1 MGSPW
6 ANPIFNTSLESP
18 CNRGA
23 EEHLLPRGSVGQDA
37 AAAPL
42 AWEWGW
48 GCLSHA
54 ALSAGAGFSPLEL
67 LGKGEYVSG

>member
-1 MGSPW
+1 M
-6 ANPIFNTSLESP
+6 
-18 CNRGA
+18 
-23 EEHLLPRGSVGQDA
+23 GQDA

-42 AWEWGW
+42 AWDWGW